1 VIKIITTLLV
11 LTIAFVFVEHNS
23 VINTLIVANFT
34 YIFFAVIIQVF
45 LFLLNTFRWMF
56 LLNFDGFFTKFSK
69 LFKVVLLSNFANT
82 FLPSSI
88 GGDALRAAY
97 IYKKNYKS
105 ISISSIIFE
114 RIVGLMVMLLIG
126 IVSLNFIQINNIFFN
141 STIYTLNIVIFALI
155 MLLYLIKKI
164 SITRILRLF
173 KIDIDS
179 HKWIGFVFEIVSK
192 IHFYIKNFKIS
203 LQVVLLTIASQFIG
217 VLIYWIIGQSINIE
231 APIIVY
237 FVVMSVS
244 LIASAIPISFG
255 GLGVRE
261 LTSVSVFIALGLE
274 KNQAINIA
282 LIYLLVIVISSF
294 PGIFYYFLY
303 GKKLD
308 K

>member
-1 VIKIITTLLV
+1 MIKIITTLLV